1 MAVGQECAAGRG
13 RYLREQVPRPFPGHM
28 ITYQED
34 IKLKENDNEIETLVD
49 TVVSELLSPN
59 FFKY

>member
-1 MAVGQECAAGRG
+1 MGRVSK
-13 RYLREQVPRPFPGHM
+13 RKKSPDRFPGYK
-28 ITYQED
+28 ISYQED
-34 IKLKENDNEIETLVD
+34 TKLKQNDNEIETLVN